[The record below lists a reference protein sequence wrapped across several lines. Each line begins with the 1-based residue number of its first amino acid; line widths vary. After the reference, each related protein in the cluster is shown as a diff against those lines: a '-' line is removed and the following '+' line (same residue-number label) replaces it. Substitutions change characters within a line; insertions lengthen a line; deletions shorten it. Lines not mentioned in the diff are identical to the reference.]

1 MTYAYQ
7 VTQFNGIDYSTKS
20 PKWNLVAERR
30 TQQQALA
37 VCQTLNQRQP
47 YFHRVEVVKAVELPK
62 FSILKPAKNE
72 QQTLVIPASFKV
84 IKNLLQEGKISE
96 YFEEICPGSSEMM
109 ERYYPMW
116 NMDRLSE
123 YLPRW
128 ATSILGCKNDEE
140 RGSVRRKIQEEIN
153 ENF

>member
-37 VCQTLNQRQP
+37 VCQALNSRQP

-62 FSILKPAKNE
+62 
-72 QQTLVIPASFKV
+72 VH
-84 IKNLLQEGKISE
+84 
-96 YFEEICPGSSEMM
+96 SSE
-109 ERYYPMW
+109 
-116 NMDRLSE
+116 
-123 YLPRW
+123 
-128 ATSILGCKNDEE
+128 TC
-140 RGSVRRKIQEEIN
+140 
-153 ENF
+153 

>member
-1 MTYAYQ
+1 MTFAYQ

-62 FSILKPAKNE
+62 FTVLKPAKRNSGAI
-72 QQTLVIPASFKV
+72 VIPASFKV
-84 IKNLLQEGKISE
+84 IKKRSFLRRLLGV
-96 YFEEICPGSSEMM
+96 F
-109 ERYYPMW
+109 
-116 NMDRLSE
+116 
-123 YLPRW
+123 
-128 ATSILGCKNDEE
+128 
-140 RGSVRRKIQEEIN
+140 
-153 ENF
+153 F

>member
-84 IKNLLQEGKISE
+84 IKKRNWLQSFI
-96 YFEEICPGSSEMM
+96 
-109 ERYYPMW
+109 
-116 NMDRLSE
+116 
-123 YLPRW
+123 
-128 ATSILGCKNDEE
+128 
-140 RGSVRRKIQEEIN
+140 RR
-153 ENF
+153 FF

>member
-1 MTYAYQ
+1 MTFAYQ

-62 FSILKPAKNE
+62 FTILKPAKSE
-72 QQTLVIPASFKV
+72 AQQLVIPASFKV
-84 IKNLLQEGKISE
+84 IKKRSFLRRLLGA
-96 YFEEICPGSSEMM
+96 F
-109 ERYYPMW
+109 
-116 NMDRLSE
+116 
-123 YLPRW
+123 
-128 ATSILGCKNDEE
+128 
-140 RGSVRRKIQEEIN
+140 
-153 ENF
+153 F

>member
-1 MTYAYQ
+1 MTFAYQ

-62 FSILKPAKNE
+62 FTVLKPAKRE
-72 QQTLVIPASFKV
+72 SGAITIPASFTVRKKYNF
-84 IKNLLQEGKISE
+84 IQ
-96 YFEEICPGSSEMM
+96 
-109 ERYYPMW
+109 
-116 NMDRLSE
+116 RL
-123 YLPRW
+123 
-128 ATSILGCKNDEE
+128 I
-140 RGSVRRKIQEEIN
+140 RR
-153 ENF
+153 FF

>member
-1 MTYAYQ
+1 MTFAYQ

-62 FSILKPAKNE
+62 FSVLKVAKND
-72 QQTLVIPASFKV
+72 TGAITIPASFKV
-84 IKNLLQEGKISE
+84 IKK
-96 YFEEICPGSSEMM
+96 
-109 ERYYPMW
+109 
-116 NMDRLSE
+116 
-123 YLPRW
+123 
-128 ATSILGCKNDEE
+128 KNWLFSFLA
-140 RGSVRRKIQEEIN
+140 R
-153 ENF
+153 FF